1 MGLFKPMPLIT
12 WQNVIFLINEPIW
25 RFLLLKWPWRY
36 MNVCVQVGGLS
47 HLLDSGESVMM
58 LKRNC
63 GKIPLQDAALVALVV
78 TGRNSNVS
86 LYVKEFQPSFLLV
99 FFNAT
104 AKRWRGIIFQY
115 IQLLQAEPKRFQPA
129 GDRRKQSPL
138 SETSLS
144 LRRHRLIT
152 LSTFAHERDIITCRI
167 MQRCCFPAPEGLE
180 RRQN

>member
-1 MGLFKPMPLIT
+1 
-12 WQNVIFLINEPIW
+12 
-25 RFLLLKWPWRY
+25 

-63 GKIPLQDAALVALVV
+63 GKIPLQDAALVALIV

-104 AKRWRGIIFQY
+104 AKR
-115 IQLLQAEPKRFQPA
+115 
-129 GDRRKQSPL
+129 
-138 SETSLS
+138 
-144 LRRHRLIT
+144 
-152 LSTFAHERDIITCRI
+152 
-167 MQRCCFPAPEGLE
+167 
-180 RRQN
+180 